1 MTLAGRV
8 SPFGHPRIKA
18 WLPTPL
24 GFSQVTDVLHRL
36 STPRHP
42 PYALNNLIASTRR
55 RWLLRLA
62 PMCGNET
69 VQQNRLD
76 TPCRR
81 TISPDNRASILRL
94 ISAAFSGLSIKLNK
108 SLDEFSLLIFAITDQ
123 VLLWRDPRW
132 NNERARS
139 IGLDRD

>member
-1 MTLAGRV
+1 
-8 SPFGHPRIKA
+8 
-18 WLPTPL
+18 
-24 GFSQVTDVLHRL
+24 
-36 STPRHP
+36 
-42 PYALNNLIASTRR
+42 LIASTRR

-94 ISAAFSGLSIKLNK
+94 ISAAFSGLSIKFKINLSMN
-108 SLDEFSLLIFAITDQ
+108 SLCLFAIFADQ
-123 VLLWRDPRW
+123 VRHWNDPR
-132 NNERARS
+132 
-139 IGLDRD
+139 